1 MTDLTLEE
9 LAELERRSTAGLPT
23 YATEARAMFY
33 CEAKPATVLRLLAM
47 ARELVR
53 LKSALEFLEQRTFPL
68 RALVP
73 SVMYQQAYEHGW
85 PDPLP
90 PKGEG

>member
-9 LAELERRSTAGLPT
+9 LAEYERQANNGELHITQQLA
-23 YATEARAMFY
+23 AI
-33 CEAKPATVLRLLAM
+33 AM

-53 LKSALEFLEQRTFPL
+53 LKSALEFLD
-68 RALVP
+68 V
-73 SVMYQQAYEHGW
+73 EHSATLHTLLPNGRSGVIRDLNDENVLKVAAGLGW